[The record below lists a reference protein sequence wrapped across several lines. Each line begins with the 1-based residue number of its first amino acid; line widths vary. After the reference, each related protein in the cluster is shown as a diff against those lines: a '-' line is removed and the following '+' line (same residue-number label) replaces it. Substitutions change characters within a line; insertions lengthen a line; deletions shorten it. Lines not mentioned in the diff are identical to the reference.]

1 MKVLVPVERVIDD
14 NRKVRVTAAGSV
26 ADLANVKM
34 PMPERTGTRDG

>member
-1 MKVLVPVERVIDD
+1 MKVLVPVQRVIDD
-14 NRKVRVTAAGSV
+14 NRKVCVTAGGAV